1 MLKIN
6 SKQLD
11 KELIVEQSAEDLLID
26 GSVANYDLIKESAT
40 KFHMIKDNKSYNL
53 EVLKSDDTQKEFII
67 KVNGNEYELKAT
79 DKYDELLSKMG
90 ISRGATAKVNELKA
104 PMPGLVFDIKVE
116 VGQEVAEGEPLMIL
130 EAMKMENVLKSPAD
144 VVIKSIEIKKQEAV
158 EKNQVLIKFD

>member
-11 KELIVEQSAEDLLID
+11 KELILEQSAEDLLIN
-26 GSVANYDLIKESAT
+26 GSLANYDLIKESAT

-53 EVLKSDDTQKEFII
+53 EVLESNNAQKEFII

-90 ISRGATAKVNELKA
+90 IYRGAAAKVNELKA